1 MFELQPKETTSNITL
16 RFPDELLDK
25 IREISHSSGTSI
37 SQIVFQACQYALS
50 SMQKRGNNP

>member
-25 IREISHSSGTSI
+25 IKYPIHL
-37 SQIVFQACQYALS
+37 VHLS
-50 SMQKRGNNP
+50 AK